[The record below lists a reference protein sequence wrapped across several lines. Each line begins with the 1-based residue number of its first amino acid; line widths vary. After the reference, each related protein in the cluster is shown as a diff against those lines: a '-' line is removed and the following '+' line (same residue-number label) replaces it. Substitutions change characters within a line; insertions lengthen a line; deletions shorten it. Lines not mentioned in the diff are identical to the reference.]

1 MKLKS
6 AETETCLWCPEHDCH
21 TALDK
26 YQELWWRSTVV
37 AGAAV
42 ALYNQYSHY
51 FYIHDTETVYIT
63 SASAIA
69 RISTVSVT
77 ANNSCT
83 MRLVAAAAAAAAR
96 SI

>member
-6 AETETCLWCPEHDCH
+6 AETETCLWCPEHDSH

-26 YQELWWRSTVV
+26 DQELWWCSTVV

-42 ALYNQYSHY
+42 AVYNQYSHY
-51 FYIHDTETVYIT
+51 FYIHNTETVYIT

-69 RISTVSVT
+69 GISTVSVIT
-77 ANNSCT
+77 TNDSCT
-83 MRLVAAAAAAAAR
+83 RRLVAAAATC